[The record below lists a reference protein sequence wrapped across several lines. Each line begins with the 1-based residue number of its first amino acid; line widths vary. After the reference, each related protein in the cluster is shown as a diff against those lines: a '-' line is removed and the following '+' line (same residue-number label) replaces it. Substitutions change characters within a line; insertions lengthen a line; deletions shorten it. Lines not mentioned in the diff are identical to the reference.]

1 MKSYGV
7 TTQMKPR
14 QLYFHMVLFIAMFL
28 YKMKFEICLE
38 FLISGTI
45 GSEMVR
51 GDCFHNLWCHF
62 NFFSR

>member
-45 GSEMVR
+45 GSEMV
-51 GDCFHNLWCHF
+51 
-62 NFFSR
+62 